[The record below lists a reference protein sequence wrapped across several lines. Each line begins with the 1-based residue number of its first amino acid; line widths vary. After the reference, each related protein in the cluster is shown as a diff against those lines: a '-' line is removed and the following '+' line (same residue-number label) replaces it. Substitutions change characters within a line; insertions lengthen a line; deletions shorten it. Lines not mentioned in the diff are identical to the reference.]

1 MYGTEVLVVSAHPQ
15 HCKPLVLALNKLNL
29 KTAVAFSA
37 EEALESLSASDIPV
51 VCTCA
56 ELRDG
61 DYRLLLDAIRSKG
74 WKSRLLVITQKDEC
88 PEYLDAMEHGVF
100 DFLPAPFQQTEIE
113 RIVRNA
119 LAASSSSFPSRSIA
133 KTA

>member
-29 KTAVAFSA
+29 KIAVAFSA
-37 EEALESLSASDIPV
+37 AEALESLADSEIPV

-61 DYRLLLDAIRSKG
+61 DYRILLDAIRTQG
-74 WKSRLLVITQKDEC
+74 LRSRLLVITQKDEC
-88 PEYLDAMEHGVF
+88 PEYLSAMEHGVF
-100 DFLPAPFQQTEIE
+100 DFLAYPFQQAEIE

-119 LAASSSSFPSRSIA
+119 LATPAPGIARVA